1 MAFGAFASVAVAI
14 SVAVTEVRAD
24 AGDGGVVGAVEYYGH
39 VVVALV
45 VVELLYVGEHVA
57 FEQAPAYYEECEVYV
72 AVDDFC
78 IGDNFYRWAVEQY
91 VVESS
96 AGRTVRRD
104 SAGWRLRLLHRSGI
118 LLCGLQACSL
128 RLALM

>member
-1 MAFGAFASVAVAI
+1 MEPPFCIVVLLLSVCVAFGAFAAVA
-14 SVAVTEVRAD
+14 VAVTEVRAD

-57 FEQAPAYYEECEVYV
+57 FEQAAAYYEECEVYV

-78 IGDNFYRWAVEQY
+78 IGNNFYRWAVEQY
-91 VVESS
+91 VVVFFAELVEHGFQ
-96 AGRTVRRD
+96 ARFGGMAPTVIT
-104 SAGWRLRLLHRSGI
+104 S
-118 LLCGLQACSL
+118 
-128 RLALM
+128 

>member
-1 MAFGAFASVAVAI
+1 MNNNHHHCYTAQQFYIGRTCFTPPIWYVMLLWIICLVLCFFISIVKAVAI

-57 FEQAPAYYEECEVYV
+57 FEQAAAYYEECEVYV
-72 AVDDFC
+72 AVDDFVSA
-78 IGDNFYRWAVEQY
+78 ITSTGGQ
-91 VVESS
+91 SS
-96 AGRTVRRD
+96 ST
-104 SAGWRLRLLHRSGI
+104 
-118 LLCGLQACSL
+118 
-128 RLALM
+128 